1 MARSFAT
8 LRMTEGIFMDSDS
21 GSRCES
27 GLYVI
32 VIESDLVESRAGA
45 LGRVA
50 ETAAEPA
57 VRIVRRAGIELQL
70 SGSWHY
76 ENIPEVRMA
85 CAAEMGVTESDD
97 RGIIVTVAG
106 AGLIDHRL
114 VFSVNI
120 VGDRVGVRA
129 KLDSAKRHTGPGE
142 GMTHTICADKRIH
155 IAGFGLRRDREG

>member
-1 MARSFAT
+1 
-8 LRMTEGIFMDSDS
+8 MDSNS

-32 VIESDLVESRAGA
+32 VVESDLVESRAGA

-76 ENIPEVRMA
+76 ENIPEVRMT
-85 CAAEMGVTESDD
+85 CAAEMGVAESDD
-97 RGIIVTVAG
+97 RGIVVTVAG
-106 AGLIDHRL
+106 AGLINHRL
-114 VFSVNI
+114 VLSVNI

-129 KLDSAKRHTGPGE
+129 ELDSAERHAGPGE
-142 GMTHTICADKRIH
+142 GVTHTICADKRIH